1 MIKVLVVIIAASL
14 TWNWWFDKRQA
25 NQIAEQQVLISAL
38 QKNKEM
44 QNKVIMRLVNLNGG
58 LR

>member
-1 MIKVLVVIIAASL
+1 MKLLMGVILLGLLLNSIV
-14 TWNWWFDKRQA
+14 DKKQTDLIR
-25 NQIAEQQVLISAL
+25 EQKEAIIAL
-38 QKNKEM
+38 QKSKEM

>member
-1 MIKVLVVIIAASL
+1 MRILVILLLLSSITNLIV
-14 TWNWWFDKRQA
+14 DYYQA
-25 NQIAEQQVLISAL
+25 KTIREHQVLIQAL
-38 QKNKEM
+38 QHNKEA

>member
-1 MIKVLVVIIAASL
+1 MRPLVILLLLSIIANF
-14 TWNWWFDKRQA
+14 WVDQYQA
-25 NQIAEQQVLISAL
+25 KTIREHQELIYAL
-38 QKNKEM
+38 QKNKEA

>member
-1 MIKVLVVIIAASL
+1 MKLLMGVILLGLLLNSIV
-14 TWNWWFDKRQA
+14 DKKQSALIR
-25 NQIAEQQVLISAL
+25 EQKEAIIAL
-38 QKNKEM
+38 QKSKEM

>member
-1 MIKVLVVIIAASL
+1 MKLLMGVILLGLLLNSIGDKKQTDLIKEQREAII
-14 TWNWWFDKRQA
+14 
-25 NQIAEQQVLISAL
+25 AL

>member
-1 MIKVLVVIIAASL
+1 MRPLVILLLLSSITNLIV
-14 TWNWWFDKRQA
+14 DYYQA
-25 NQIAEQQVLISAL
+25 KTIREHQELIYAL
-38 QKNKEM
+38 QLNKEA

>member
-1 MIKVLVVIIAASL
+1 MKIVMGAIILGLLLNSIG
-14 TWNWWFDKRQA
+14 DKKQSALIR
-25 NQIAEQQVLISAL
+25 EQREAIIAL

>member
-1 MIKVLVVIIAASL
+1 MKLVMGVILLGLLLNSIV
-14 TWNWWFDKRQA
+14 DKMQTDLIR
-25 NQIAEQQVLISAL
+25 EQKEAIIAL
-38 QKNKEM
+38 QKSKEA

>member
-1 MIKVLVVIIAASL
+1 MKLVMGAIILGLLLNSIG
-14 TWNWWFDKRQA
+14 DKKQSALIR
-25 NQIAEQQVLISAL
+25 EQREAIIAL

>member
-1 MIKVLVVIIAASL
+1 MKLVMGVILLGLLLNSIG
-14 TWNWWFDKRQA
+14 DKMQTDLIR
-25 NQIAEQQVLISAL
+25 EQKEAIIAL
-38 QKNKEM
+38 QKSKEM

>member
-1 MIKVLVVIIAASL
+1 MKLVMGLIILGLLLNSIG
-14 TWNWWFDKRQA
+14 DKKQSALIR
-25 NQIAEQQVLISAL
+25 EQREAIIAL

-58 LR
+58 LM